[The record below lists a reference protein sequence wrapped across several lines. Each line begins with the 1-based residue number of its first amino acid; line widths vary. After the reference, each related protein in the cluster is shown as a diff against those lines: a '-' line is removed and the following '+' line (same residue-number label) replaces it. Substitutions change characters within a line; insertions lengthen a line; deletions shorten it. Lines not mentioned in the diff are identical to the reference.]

1 MDGSDQECNGPEIS
15 PLNGRIVPV
24 PTVQETNPTFE
35 FGDAY
40 TVEIIQKCASQVT
53 KVLDKA
59 FPRDL
64 NTPFTHLRRFVKREF
79 LPDAIKTRIENEKS
93 DIALPVAVP
102 EEGAEILEN
111 TPAQIPPP
119 VTIFVLIP
127 PPLPEEEQLRTL
139 LAPFV
144 PSPLPNQQTD
154 DSEVKPS
161 IPIHRVTI
169 PLQPPFNTHQAETW
183 SKTYWPTS
191 FNAASPRGMIAPPP
205 KILSV
210 TQTSIA
216 PKAGYYLSLAGEIA
230 REARRM
236 KRGRGIGVVIVD
248 PAIAASSNDRG
259 RPHGPEE
266 GDNGVVAVAG
276 DARYCAPGILD
287 RGDLEGSGYD
297 ADCEGG
303 PEFHAIMRAVEMV
316 ATRRRDDKVATT
328 TESSATIRNTSLT
341 PLESH
346 YLCRP
351 ASSSQY
357 TSTTETD
364 RNTNKNPGRIL
375 SRAAGGYLCTDL
387 DIYITHEPCL
397 ACSMGMLLSRFRAI
411 TFPRRGRLVTGGLAS
426 MEVPQTSGT
435 GELETS
441 EIANNNEN
449 TDEDRDDRNGS
460 LRKRSTYYGLHW
472 RKELNWRAM
481 CFEFVDDENNDLY
494 DGQYGIEGIGDY
506 HA

>member
-1 MDGSDQECNGPEIS
+1 LDE
-15 PLNGRIVPV
+15 R
-24 PTVQETNPTFE
+24 
-35 FGDAY
+35 
-40 TVEIIQKCASQVT
+40 
-53 KVLDKA
+53 VLDKA
-59 FPRDL
+59 FPKDL
-64 NTPFTHLRRFVKREF
+64 NLPFTHLRRFVKREF
-79 LPDAIKTRIENEKS
+79 LPDAIKIQIENEKEK
-93 DIALPVAVP
+93 ILLPVAVT
-102 EEGAEILEN
+102 EDSAEAAEN
-111 TPAQIPPP
+111 EPAQRAPP

-127 PPLPEEEQLRTL
+127 PPLPDVEQLRTL

-144 PSPLPNQQTD
+144 PSLLSDQLNDYSQEISPF
-154 DSEVKPS
+154 
-161 IPIHRVTI
+161 PIHRVTI
-169 PLQPPFNTHQAETW
+169 PLQPPFNSQQAETW
-183 SKTYWPTS
+183 SKTYWPTN

-216 PKAGYYLSLAGEIA
+216 PKAGYYLSLAGRVA
-230 REARRM
+230 REAKREG
-236 KRGRGIGVVIVD
+236 RGRGIGVVIVD
-248 PAIAASSNDRG
+248 PAIAASSRSNGVAFQGVD
-259 RPHGPEE
+259 EE

-276 DARYCAPGILD
+276 DARYCAPGIMA
-287 RGDLEGSGYD
+287 RENMAESRYE

-328 TESSATIRNTSLT
+328 TETSATIRNTSLT

-357 TSTTETD
+357 ISTTETVT
-364 RNTNKNPGRIL
+364 NTNKSTGRIL

-426 MEVPQTSGT
+426 MEAPQSLST
-435 GELETS
+435 GESKSPENPTES
-441 EIANNNEN
+441 KDGHDNE
-449 TDEDRDDRNGS
+449 DGGKAPQ
-460 LRKRSTYYGLHW
+460 KRETYYGLHW

-494 DGQYGIEGIGDY
+494 DGQDGIERIGDY

>member
-1 MDGSDQECNGPEIS
+1 M
-15 PLNGRIVPV
+15 
-24 PTVQETNPTFE
+24 
-35 FGDAY
+35 
-40 TVEIIQKCASQVT
+40 
-53 KVLDKA
+53 
-59 FPRDL
+59 
-64 NTPFTHLRRFVKREF
+64 KREF
-79 LPDAIKTRIENEKS
+79 LPDAIKKQIENEKEKT
-93 DIALPVAVP
+93 ALPVAVP
-102 EEGAEILEN
+102 GDGAEISEN
-111 TPAQIPPP
+111 GPAQIPPP

-127 PPLPEEEQLRTL
+127 PPLPEEEHLRTL

-144 PSPLPNQQTD
+144 PSPPSNQQPY
-154 DSEVKPS
+154 DSEVKMS

-216 PKAGYYLSLAGEIA
+216 PKAGYYLSLAGEVA

-236 KRGRGIGVVIVD
+236 GRGRGIGVVIVD

-266 GDNGVVAVAG
+266 ADNGVVAVAG

-287 RGDLEGSGYD
+287 REDSKGSGYD

-351 ASSSQY
+351 ASSLQY
-357 TSTTETD
+357 TSTPETAT
-364 RNTNKNPGRIL
+364 NTGRIL

-426 MEVPQTSGT
+426 MEVPQPLST
-435 GELETS
+435 GEPEIS
-441 EIANNNEN
+441 EDTNGNEN
-449 TDEDRDDRNGS
+449 KGEHDNEDEG
-460 LRKRSTYYGLHW
+460 KSTRERETHYGLHW

-494 DGQYGIEGIGDY
+494 DGQDGIEGIGDY

>member
-1 MDGSDQECNGPEIS
+1 M
-15 PLNGRIVPV
+15 
-24 PTVQETNPTFE
+24 
-35 FGDAY
+35 
-40 TVEIIQKCASQVT
+40 
-53 KVLDKA
+53 
-59 FPRDL
+59 
-64 NTPFTHLRRFVKREF
+64 KREF
-79 LPDAIKTRIENEKS
+79 LPDAIKKQIGSEKAN
-93 DIALPVAVP
+93 IALPAAAPGDGIERP
-102 EEGAEILEN
+102 ENE
-111 TPAQIPPP
+111 PAQIPPP

-127 PPLPEEEQLRTL
+127 PPLPEEEHLRTL

-144 PSPLPNQQTD
+144 PLPLSNQQIDEPET
-154 DSEVKPS
+154 SS

-169 PLQPPFNTHQAETW
+169 PLQPPFNAHQAETW

-216 PKAGYYLSLAGEIA
+216 PKAGYYLSLAGQVA
-230 REARRM
+230 REAKRM
-236 KRGRGIGVVIVD
+236 GRGRGIGVVIVD
-248 PAIAASSNDRG
+248 PAIAASSNG
-259 RPHGPEE
+259 LGNPHGVGEK
-266 GDNGVVAVAG
+266 GDDNGVVAVAG
-276 DARYCAPGILD
+276 DARYCAPGLLD
-287 RGDLEGSGYD
+287 RGNLEEGGYE

-328 TESSATIRNTSLT
+328 TESSATIRNTTLT

-351 ASSSQY
+351 SSSQY
-357 TSTTETD
+357 TTD
-364 RNTNKNPGRIL
+364 TNADKYTGRIL

-397 ACSMGMLLSRFRAI
+397 ACSMGMLLSRFRAV

-426 MEVPQTSGT
+426 LEDLQPLSTGGLERSEDTTNDKEHKHEHTNEDGGKTQKREV
-435 GELETS
+435 
-441 EIANNNEN
+441 
-449 TDEDRDDRNGS
+449 
-460 LRKRSTYYGLHW
+460 YYGLHW

-481 CFEFVDDENNDLY
+481 CFELVDDENNELY
-494 DGQYGIEGIGDY
+494 DGQDGIEGIADY

>member
-1 MDGSDQECNGPEIS
+1 M
-15 PLNGRIVPV
+15 
-24 PTVQETNPTFE
+24 
-35 FGDAY
+35 
-40 TVEIIQKCASQVT
+40 
-53 KVLDKA
+53 
-59 FPRDL
+59 
-64 NTPFTHLRRFVKREF
+64 KREF
-79 LPDAIKTRIENEKS
+79 LPDAIKKQIENENTS
-93 DIALPVAVP
+93 LSVAVT
-102 EEGAEILEN
+102 EEDAEISEN
-111 TPAQIPPP
+111 EPTQIPPP

-127 PPLPEEEQLRTL
+127 PPLPELEQLRIL

-144 PSPLPNQQTD
+144 PSSSLNQLD
-154 DSEVKPS
+154 DVSEVKTS

-216 PKAGYYLSLAGEIA
+216 PKAGYYLSLAGQVA
-230 REARRM
+230 REAKRM
-236 KRGRGIGVVIVD
+236 GRGRGIGVVIVD

-259 RPHGPEE
+259 NPYGTHGGEE

-287 RGDLEGSGYD
+287 RQDSRGSGYE

-328 TESSATIRNTSLT
+328 TESSSTIRNTSLT
-341 PLESH
+341 SLESH

-357 TSTTETD
+357 TSTTEPDT
-364 RNTNKNPGRIL
+364 NTNKSTGRIL

-426 MEVPQTSGT
+426 MEVSQTLST
-435 GELETS
+435 AELERS
-441 EIANNNEN
+441 EATTTDNEN
-449 TDEDRDDRNGS
+449 KVEDGDAGETPT
-460 LRKRSTYYGLHW
+460 RKRETYYGLHW

-494 DGQYGIEGIGDY
+494 DGHDGIEGIGDY